1 MTDAIDTLQ
10 RFQQNQTTKLTLWNI
25 SQVKLLSLQGEDGI
39 KNSVILTSL
48 VEPRAGY
55 KTAAVA
61 ESDLNYG
68 LTRMY
73 QAYRE
78 DQHRNMPFMTFR
90 TRQEAI
96 EWLRSDAT

>member
-10 RFQQNQTTKLTLWNI
+10 RFQESQTTKLTLWNI

-48 VEPRAGY
+48 VQSRTGC

-78 DQHRNMPFMTFR
+78 DQHRDMPFMTFR

-96 EWLRSDAT
+96 DWLRSEAT